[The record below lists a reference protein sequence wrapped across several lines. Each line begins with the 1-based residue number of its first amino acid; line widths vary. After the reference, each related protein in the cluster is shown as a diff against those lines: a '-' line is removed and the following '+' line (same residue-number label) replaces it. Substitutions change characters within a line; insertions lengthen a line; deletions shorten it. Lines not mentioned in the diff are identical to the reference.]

1 MPRKKERKKT
11 LTDLEA
17 IVSKGRL
24 VLGQVFVYYRTV
36 NQNRLMSPRNNKE
49 QLGKVKVF
57 AFRHFSA
64 YYEWFTR
71 LVSPSILKI
80 KSTGKRGGNRRGGRM
95 VSSQLIRVS
104 CSYKRVPHGSS
115 VLPNVISGSLARYG
129 AFTKVSG

>member
-1 MPRKKERKKT
+1 MPAS
-11 LTDLEA
+11 LD
-17 IVSKGRL
+17 
-24 VLGQVFVYYRTV
+24 VFPANLYA
-36 NQNRLMSPRNNKE
+36 S
-49 QLGKVKVF
+49 VF

-71 LVSPSILKI
+71 LVSPSVLKI
-80 KSTGKRGGNRRGGRM
+80 KSTDKRGGNRRGGRM